1 MNTWLFLKHD
11 VSYFLLVHQGE
22 TILIRKTHHSEP
34 DGDNVLVIKD
44 AFVLSYVG
52 KSVISLT
59 FLGIDFWVTQLGI
72 KRIVGSPEWILTAIE
87 E

>member
-11 VSYFLLVHQGE
+11 VSYFLLVHQG
-22 TILIRKTHHSEP
+22 RKTHHSEP